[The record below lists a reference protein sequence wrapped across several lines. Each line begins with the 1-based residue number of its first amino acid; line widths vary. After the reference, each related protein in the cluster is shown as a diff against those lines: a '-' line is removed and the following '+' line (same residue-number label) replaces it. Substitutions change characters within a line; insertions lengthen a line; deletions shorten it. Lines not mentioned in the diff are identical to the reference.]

1 MVYVFLLTTRL
12 SFFVTVLRFMLSF
25 NLPKKFSVYGTYDI
39 CFFVLYMFITPTIKA
54 LVRLLNLND
63 QQQRL
68 LFCKDAKK

>member
-25 NLPKKFSVYGTYDI
+25 NLPNKFSVYGTYDI
-39 CFFVLYMFITPTIKA
+39 CFFVLYMFITPTIKD